1 MKHQDLW
8 NAIDAMAAENKLSCS
23 AMAIRGGLC
32 STTFNKSKRVA
43 PGGKER
49 WMSMQS
55 VVKVLDSMNKNMAYF
70 ADFVDKMSAAR
81 EKAA

>member
-8 NAIDAMAAENKLSCS
+8 RAIDTMAAANNMSCS

-32 STTFNKSKRVA
+32 STTFNKSKRITRD
-43 PGGKER
+43 GKER

-55 VVKVLDSMNKNMAYF
+55 VVKVLESMGQNMSYF
-70 ADFVDKMSAAR
+70 AAFVDNISNENSK
-81 EKAA
+81 